1 MSTIH
6 DLMSAP
12 EFADSALTEAINIPP
27 YVTGRL
33 AQLGLFADT
42 PIPTTYAK
50 IGIKDGVLSIIP
62 ARERGGPTNKN
73 ITERHATTLVQ
84 IPHFPLEDAIT
95 PSDVQNLHAYG
106 EGRVFETFGNVLTQK
121 LGEIRSKH
129 DMTHAHL
136 DWGALNGLIL
146 DADGYEILNV
156 YDRFVGGTQPTTS
169 FALGTAGTDVAAKTR
184 ALKAAVRRQL
194 KGAPFTQIRILAG
207 ADWFDAYTG
216 HGSVKTA
223 YANFASAT
231 NNNPNRDGLDDGFA
245 HAGVVIERVDEEF
258 TVRLADGT
266 FETRPA
272 VTANQALAVPLGT
285 PYFKRYIAPP
295 DTISDANEAPDPSSK
310 VFVST
315 HERPHNKGFDIH
327 TESNVLPINQRP
339 GAVIRLTL

>member
-1 MSTIH
+1 MSTVH

-12 EFADSALTEAINIPP
+12 EFADAQLTEAINIPP
-27 YVTGRL
+27 TQTGRL

-50 IGIKDGVLSIIP
+50 IGIKDGVLAIIP
-62 ARERGGPTNKN
+62 SRERGGPTNKN
-73 ITERHATTLVQ
+73 MSDRHSTALVQ

-95 PSDVQNLHAYG
+95 PSDVQNLLAYG
-106 EGRVFETFGNVLTQK
+106 PERVFETFGNVLTQK
-121 LGEIRSKH
+121 LFEIRAKH
-129 DMTHAHL
+129 DLTHAHL

-156 YDRFVGGTQPTTS
+156 YDKFVGGSQPTTS
-169 FALGTAGTDVAAKTR
+169 FILGTAGTDVAAKTR
-184 ALKAAVRRQL
+184 AVKALIRKQL
-194 KGAPFTQIRILAG
+194 KGAPFTGVRIMAG
-207 ADWFDAYTG
+207 AEWFDAYVGHATVKEAYKYFANTG
-216 HGSVKTA
+216 P
-223 YANFASAT
+223 
-231 NNNPNRDGLDDGFA
+231 NPNRDALDDGFA
-245 HAGVVIERVDEEF
+245 HAGVIVERVDEEY
-258 TVRLADGT
+258 TVRLADGS

-272 VTANQALAVPLGT
+272 VTSNQALAVPLGT

-295 DTISDANEAPDPSSK
+295 DTIGDANQAPSPTAK

-315 HERPHNKGFDIH
+315 DERPHGKGYDIH